1 MAWQWQKYIAHE
13 AAQFGAANITDHG
26 EMKIVARHHRFVMG
40 TNVWRAHGLQC
51 LGGAIVRLPIRMA
64 AKSHRHQRFI
74 GNAAW
79 RLLRLQYGRHLLL
92 FHARHRLII
101 KARRRQRQPQKLV
114 TGRFISAEAAQC
126 AGHFIAPGAER

>member
-1 MAWQWQKYIAHE
+1 MH
-13 AAQFGAANITDHG
+13 
-26 EMKIVARHHRFVMG
+26 
-40 TNVWRAHGLQC
+40 C
-51 LGGAIVRLPIRMA
+51 LGGAIAGASVSMGAESRA
-64 AKSHRHQRFI
+64 HQCLI

>member
-13 AAQFGAANITDHG
+13 ATQFGAPNITDHG

-40 TNVWRAHGLQC
+40 ANVCSTYGGEAFRRAIAH
-51 LGGAIVRLPIRMA
+51 LPIRMA
-64 AKSHRHQRFI
+64 VKSHRHQRFI